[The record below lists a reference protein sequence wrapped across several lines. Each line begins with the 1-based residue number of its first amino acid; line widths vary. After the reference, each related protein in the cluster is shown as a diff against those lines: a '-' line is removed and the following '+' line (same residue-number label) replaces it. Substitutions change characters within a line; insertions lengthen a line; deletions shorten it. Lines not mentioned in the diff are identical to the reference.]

1 MRGVKVN
8 GSKVGLDGLCVIM
21 VFSIINMQKKYLYI
35 INRATRRRK
44 SIPISTFP
52 VSSAALPTAQFL

>member
-8 GSKVGLDGLCVIM
+8 DKWRTLLTVCHNGLLYH
-21 VFSIINMQKKYLYI
+21 KYAKQIFKYI